1 MLNKYFLLIS
11 EFYKTSSNIYYLK
24 NRLLFMH
31 IDLILKFL
39 ISFAIGALIGTERER
54 KQSEIKEF
62 AGIRTFMLIAV
73 FGTVS
78 AFISSFYPNFLIIAF
93 IGLTALIGLSYVAT
107 TRENGDIGI
116 TTEVAAFL
124 TFALGALCYT
134 DDGVRIVPILAIII
148 TTLLAI
154 KPYLHTFARKI
165 SQKEINNTLK
175 FLIVAFVIL
184 PLLPD
189 QTYGPLNVFN
199 PYQIWLVVVF
209 ISGIS
214 FAGYILMKFIGAER
228 GISATGIIGGLVS
241 STAVTT
247 AMAARVKES
256 DFIIRAAVFATVVAS
271 SMMFLRVLFEVFV
284 INTSLTPLL
293 ILPMLSMGLLGIGLG
308 FLAWKMTKVR
318 EVGEDLKLKNPF
330 SLRPA
335 LIFGLLF
342 IGILFAS
349 KIAEIYFGSSGLY
362 ITSIISG
369 VADVDAITI
378 SMAILAKNTIS
389 PDVAVTA
396 ITLAAISNTIVK
408 FFIAMFFGTRKFGYL
423 IGVIFAVII
432 TVGILAIFL
441 I

>member
-1 MLNKYFLLIS
+1 MEIS
-11 EFYKTSSNIYYLK
+11 
-24 NRLLFMH
+24 
-31 IDLILKFL
+31 LILKFL

-54 KQSEIKEF
+54 KQSKIKEF

-73 FGTVS
+73 FGTSS
-78 AFISSFYPNFLIIAF
+78 AFLSTFYPNFILIAF
-93 IGLTALIGLSYVAT
+93 LGLAAMVGLSYMT
-107 TRENGDIGI
+107 STREIGDIGI
-116 TTEVAAFL
+116 TTEVVALL
-124 TFALGALCYT
+124 TFILGALCFT
-134 DDGVRIVPILAIII
+134 DEGLQIVPILAIII
-148 TTLLAI
+148 TTLLAV

-165 SQKEINNTLK
+165 SQKEIINTLK
-175 FLIVAFVIL
+175 FLIIAFVIL

-189 QTYGPLNVFN
+189 QTFGPLNVFN
-199 PYQIWLVVVF
+199 PYQIWLIVVF

-247 AMAARVKES
+247 AMAARVRES

-271 SMMFLRVLFEVFV
+271 SMMFLRVLFEVAV
-284 INTSLTPLL
+284 INPNLISLLTV
-293 ILPMLSMGLLGIGLG
+293 PMISMGIVGIALGL
-308 FLAWKMTKVR
+308 LAWKTTKVR

-330 SLRPA
+330 SLKPA

-342 IGILFAS
+342 LIILFAS
-349 KIAEIYFGSSGLY
+349 KIADIYFGSSGIY

-378 SMAILAKNTIS
+378 SMAILARNTIS

-408 FFIAMFFGTRKFGYL
+408 FLIALFFGTRKFGYL
-423 IGVIFAVII
+423 IGAIFAVII
-432 TVGILAIFL
+432 SVGLIAIFFV
-441 I
+441 

>member
-1 MLNKYFLLIS
+1 MDIS
-11 EFYKTSSNIYYLK
+11 I
-24 NRLLFMH
+24 
-31 IDLILKFL
+31 ILKFL
-39 ISFAIGALIGTERER
+39 ISFAIGALIGIERER
-54 KQSEIKEF
+54 KQSKIKEF

-73 FGTVS
+73 FGTSS
-78 AFISSFYPNFLIIAF
+78 AFLSTFYPNFIIIAF
-93 IGLTALIGLSYVAT
+93 LGLVAMVGLSYIQT

-116 TTEVAAFL
+116 TTEVTALL
-124 TFALGALCYT
+124 TFILGALCFT
-134 DDGVRIVPILAIII
+134 DEGLQIVPILAIII
-148 TTLLAI
+148 TTLLAV
-154 KPYLHTFARKI
+154 KPYLHKFARRI

-175 FLIVAFVIL
+175 FLIIAFVIL

-189 QTYGPLNVFN
+189 QTFGPLDVFN
-199 PYQIWLVVVF
+199 PYQIWLIVVF

-214 FAGYILMKFIGAER
+214 FAGYILMKFIGPEK

-241 STAVTT
+241 STAVVT

-256 DFIIRAAVFATVVAS
+256 DFLIRAAVFAAVVAS
-271 SMMFLRVLFEVFV
+271 SMMFLRVLLEVAV
-284 INTSLTPLL
+284 INPDL
-293 ILPMLSMGLLGIGLG
+293 IGLVAAPMLSMGILGILLGLV
-308 FLAWKMTKVR
+308 AWKATKVR

-349 KIAEIYFGSSGLY
+349 KIAEIYFGNSGLY

-378 SMAILAKNTIS
+378 SMALLARDTIS

-408 FFIAMFFGTRKFGYL
+408 FLIALFFGTRKFGYI
-423 IGVIFAVII
+423 IGAIFAII
-432 TVGILAIFL
+432 IIAGISAVLL

>member
-1 MLNKYFLLIS
+1 
-11 EFYKTSSNIYYLK
+11 
-24 NRLLFMH
+24 MH
-31 IDLILKFL
+31 IELILKFL

-73 FGTVS
+73 FGTSS
-78 AFISSFYPNFLIIAF
+78 AFLSTFYPNFIIIAF
-93 IGLTALIGLSYVAT
+93 LGLSIMVGLSYVT
-107 TRENGDIGI
+107 STREFGDIGI
-116 TTEVAAFL
+116 TTEVVALL
-124 TFALGALCYT
+124 TFILGALCFT
-134 DDGVRIVPILAIII
+134 DEGLQIVPIIAIII
-148 TTLLAI
+148 TTLLAV
-154 KPYLHTFARKI
+154 KPSLHTFARKI
-165 SQKEINNTLK
+165 SQKEIINTLK

-189 QTYGPLNVFN
+189 QTMGPLNVFN
-199 PYQIWLVVVF
+199 PYQIWLMVVF

-214 FAGYILMKFIGAER
+214 FAGYILMKFIGAEK

-256 DFIIRAAVFATVVAS
+256 DFVIRAAVFATVVAS
-271 SMMFLRVLFEVFV
+271 SMMFLRVLFEVV
-284 INTSLTPLL
+284 VVNSSLIPLL
-293 ILPMLSMGLLGIGLG
+293 IVPMLSMGILGIGLG
-308 FLAWKMTKVR
+308 FLAWKTTKVR

-330 SLRPA
+330 SLKPA

-342 IGILFAS
+342 LVILFVS
-349 KIAEIYFGSSGLY
+349 EIANIYFGSRGIY

-378 SMAILAKNTIS
+378 SMAILARDTIS

-432 TVGILAIFL
+432 SVGLMAVFL

>member
-1 MLNKYFLLIS
+1 MEISLI
-11 EFYKTSSNIYYLK
+11 
-24 NRLLFMH
+24 M
-31 IDLILKFL
+31 KFL

-54 KQSEIKEF
+54 KQSKIKEF
-62 AGIRTFMLIAV
+62 AGIRTFMFIAV
-73 FGTVS
+73 FGTSS
-78 AFISSFYPNFLIIAF
+78 AFLSTFYPNFILIAF
-93 IGLTALIGLSYVAT
+93 LGLAAMVGLSYMT
-107 TRENGDIGI
+107 STREIGDIGI
-116 TTEVAAFL
+116 TTEVVALL
-124 TFALGALCYT
+124 TFILGALCFT
-134 DDGVRIVPILAIII
+134 DEGLQIVPILAIII
-148 TTLLAI
+148 TTLLAV

-165 SQKEINNTLK
+165 SQKEIINTLK
-175 FLIVAFVIL
+175 FLIIAFVIL

-189 QTYGPLNVFN
+189 QTFGPLNVFN
-199 PYQIWLVVVF
+199 PYQIWLIVVF

-214 FAGYILMKFIGAER
+214 FAGYILMKFIGVER

-271 SMMFLRVLFEVFV
+271 SMMFLRVLFEVAV
-284 INTSLTPLL
+284 INPNLISRLTV
-293 ILPMLSMGLLGIGLG
+293 PMLSMGVVGIVLGL
-308 FLAWKMTKVR
+308 LAWKTTKVR

-330 SLRPA
+330 SLKPA

-342 IGILFAS
+342 LIILFAS
-349 KIAEIYFGSSGLY
+349 KIADIYFGSSGIY

-396 ITLAAISNTIVK
+396 ITLAAISNTIIK
-408 FFIAMFFGTRKFGYL
+408 FCIAMFFGTRKFGYI
-423 IGVIFAVII
+423 IGAIFAVII
-432 TVGILAIFL
+432 SVGLIVIFFV
-441 I
+441 

>member
-1 MLNKYFLLIS
+1 MDIS
-11 EFYKTSSNIYYLK
+11 I
-24 NRLLFMH
+24 
-31 IDLILKFL
+31 ILKFL

-54 KQSEIKEF
+54 KQSKIKEF

-73 FGTVS
+73 FGTAS
-78 AFISSFYPNFLIIAF
+78 AFLSTFYPNFIIIAF
-93 IGLTALIGLSYVAT
+93 LGLVAMVGLSYMAT

-116 TTEVAAFL
+116 TTEVTAIL
-124 TFALGALCYT
+124 TFILGALCFT
-134 DDGVRIVPILAIII
+134 DEGIQIVPILAIII
-148 TTLLAI
+148 TTLLAV

-175 FLIVAFVIL
+175 FLIIAFVIL

-189 QTYGPLNVFN
+189 QTFGPLNVFN
-199 PYQIWLVVVF
+199 PYQIWLIVVF

-214 FAGYILMKFIGAER
+214 FAGYILMKFIGAEK

-241 STAVTT
+241 STAVVT

-256 DFIIRAAVFATVVAS
+256 DFIIRAAVFAAVIAS
-271 SMMFLRVLFEVFV
+271 SMMFLRVLFEVLV
-284 INTSLTPLL
+284 INSNLVALL
-293 ILPMLSMGLLGIGLG
+293 AAPMLIMGLLGIMLSL
-308 FLAWKMTKVR
+308 LAWKTTKIR
-318 EVGEDLKLKNPF
+318 DVGEDLKLKNPF

-349 KIAEIYFGSSGLY
+349 KIAEIYFGNSGLY

-378 SMAILAKNTIS
+378 SMALLAKNTLS
-389 PDVAVTA
+389 QDVAVTA
-396 ITLAAISNTIVK
+396 ITLAAISNTIIK
-408 FFIAMFFGTRKFGYL
+408 FLIAMFFGTRKFGYI
-423 IGVIFAVII
+423 IGAIFAVII
-432 TVGILAIFL
+432 FAGILTIFL

>member
-1 MLNKYFLLIS
+1 MEIS
-11 EFYKTSSNIYYLK
+11 
-24 NRLLFMH
+24 
-31 IDLILKFL
+31 LILKFL

-54 KQSEIKEF
+54 KQSKIKEF

-73 FGTVS
+73 FGTSS
-78 AFISSFYPNFLIIAF
+78 AFLSTFYPNFILIAF
-93 IGLTALIGLSYVAT
+93 LGLAAMVGLSYIT
-107 TRENGDIGI
+107 STREIGDIGI
-116 TTEVAAFL
+116 TTEVVALL
-124 TFALGALCYT
+124 TFILGALCFT
-134 DDGVRIVPILAIII
+134 DEGLQIVPILAIII
-148 TTLLAI
+148 TTLLAV

-165 SQKEINNTLK
+165 SQKEIINTLK
-175 FLIVAFVIL
+175 FLIIAFVIL

-189 QTYGPLNVFN
+189 QTFGPLNVFN

-247 AMAARVKES
+247 AMAARVRES

-271 SMMFLRVLFEVFV
+271 SMMFLRVLFEVAV
-284 INTSLTPLL
+284 INPNLISLLTV
-293 ILPMLSMGLLGIGLG
+293 PMLSMGVVGILLGL
-308 FLAWKMTKVR
+308 LAWKTTKIR
-318 EVGEDLKLKNPF
+318 EFGEDLKLKNPF
-330 SLRPA
+330 SLKPA

-342 IGILFAS
+342 IGILFVS
-349 KIAEIYFGSSGLY
+349 KIAEIYFGNSGLY

-389 PDVAVTA
+389 PGVAVNA
-396 ITLAAISNTIVK
+396 ITLAAISNTIIK
-408 FFIAMFFGTRKFGYL
+408 FFIALFFGTRKFGYL
-423 IGVIFAVII
+423 IGAIFAVII
-432 TVGILAIFL
+432 SVGLIAIFFV
-441 I
+441 

>member
-1 MLNKYFLLIS
+1 
-11 EFYKTSSNIYYLK
+11 
-24 NRLLFMH
+24 
-31 IDLILKFL
+31 
-39 ISFAIGALIGTERER
+39 
-54 KQSEIKEF
+54 
-62 AGIRTFMLIAV
+62 
-73 FGTVS
+73 
-78 AFISSFYPNFLIIAF
+78 
-93 IGLTALIGLSYVAT
+93 GLSYMAA
-107 TRENGDIGI
+107 TRESNDIGI
-116 TTEVAAFL
+116 TTEVSAIL
-124 TFALGALCYT
+124 TFILGALCFT
-134 DDGVRIVPILAIII
+134 DVGLQIVPILAIII
-148 TTLLAI
+148 TTLLAV

-165 SQKEINNTLK
+165 SQKEIMNTLK

-189 QTYGPLNVFN
+189 QTFGPLNVFN
-199 PYQIWLVVVF
+199 PYQIWLIVVF

-228 GISATGIIGGLVS
+228 GISVTGIIGGLVS

-271 SMMFLRVLFEVFV
+271 SMMFLRVLFEVTV
-284 INTSLTPLL
+284 INPNLIDLL
-293 ILPMLSMGLLGIGLG
+293 VIPMLSMGLLGIGLS
-308 FLAWKMTKVR
+308 LIAWKTTKIR

-335 LIFGLLF
+335 LIFGFLF
-342 IGILFAS
+342 IVILFAS
-349 KIAEIYFGSSGLY
+349 KIAEIYFGNGGLY

-396 ITLAAISNTIVK
+396 ITLAAISNTIIK
-408 FFIAMFFGTRKFGYL
+408 FFIAMFFGTRKFGYI
-423 IGVIFAVII
+423 IGAIFAIII
-432 TVGILAIFL
+432 TTGIIAILFV
-441 I
+441 

>member
-1 MLNKYFLLIS
+1 MDIS
-11 EFYKTSSNIYYLK
+11 I
-24 NRLLFMH
+24 
-31 IDLILKFL
+31 ILKFL

-54 KQSEIKEF
+54 KQLQIKEF

-73 FGTVS
+73 FGTAS
-78 AFISSFYPNFLIIAF
+78 AFLSVFYPNFIIIAF
-93 IGLTALIGLSYVAT
+93 LGLVVMVGLSYIAV

-116 TTEVAAFL
+116 TTEVTAII
-124 TFALGALCYT
+124 TFILGALCFT
-134 DDGVRIVPILAIII
+134 NEGLLIVPILAIII
-148 TTLLAI
+148 TTLLAV
-154 KPYLHTFARKI
+154 KPYLHGFARKI
-165 SQKEINNTLK
+165 SQKEIMNTLK
-175 FLIVAFVIL
+175 FLIIAFVIL

-189 QTYGPLNVFN
+189 QTFGPLNVFN
-199 PYQIWLVVVF
+199 PYQTWLIIVF

-256 DFIIRAAVFATVVAS
+256 DLLIRASVFATVIAS
-271 SMMFLRVLFEVFV
+271 SMMFLRVLFEVSV
-284 INTSLTPLL
+284 INIELIGLL
-293 ILPMLSMGLLGIGLG
+293 ALPMLSMGLLGIGLG
-308 FLAWKMTKVR
+308 LLAWRTTKVR
-318 EVGEDLKLKNPF
+318 KVGEDLKFKNPF

-342 IGILFAS
+342 VVILFAS
-349 KIAEIYFGSSGLY
+349 KIAEIYFGNSGLY

-378 SMAILAKNTIS
+378 SLALLAKNTIS

-396 ITLAAISNTIVK
+396 ITLAAISNTIIK
-408 FFIAMFFGTRKFGYL
+408 FFIAMFFGTRKFGYI
-423 IGVIFAVII
+423 IGAIFTII
-432 TVGILAIFL
+432 IFIGLLAIFFV
-441 I
+441 